1 MATGS
6 VKRVERTNG
15 TVVWYVRYDEGG
27 SGGRRGQRRRTFA
40 TKREAEDFL
49 ARHRADLTAPA
60 PIDRRLTL
68 REFLVEQWLPSY
80 AARYRASSFIKRD
93 ADVRVHLVPN
103 LGHIRLAAL
112 SPVAVQA
119 FYTQLAQSRKPRTVA
134 NVAATLNAALNQA
147 VAWDILPRNP
157 AKGAK
162 PPPVPRRRATVL
174 TPEQYRAFLAA
185 EDDADWRCL
194 WDVLAHTGMREA
206 ECCALVWGDVDY
218 TAGTIRVERTLTRAP
233 GVGPRG
239 GKTVWTV
246 GPVKAGDGR
255 VVSVT
260 SALLALV
267 QRMQQRQEGL
277 AIAGQE
283 DGLVVSGRDV
293 LQNMQ
298 HVAPLSNGVVDGGRI
313 FPLTPSSVMGRRAI
327 IAKRAGLPHSRVHD
341 LRHAHVTAGLIA
353 GVPMKVM
360 SERVGHSSI
369 AITADLYAH
378 VTRELDRSAAEA
390 IGGVLLGE
398 LVLDDGAGRPSAV
411 HADEVRGD
419 DDAAPAVDA

>member
-1 MATGS
+1 VATGS

-15 TVVWYVRYDEGG
+15 TVAWYVRYDEGG
-27 SGGRRGQRRRTFA
+27 PTGRRVQRRRTFA

-49 ARHRADLTAPA
+49 ARQRVDLTNPA

-68 REFLVEQWLPSY
+68 REFLVERWLPSY
-80 AARYRASSFIKRD
+80 AARYRASSFIKRE
-93 ADVRVHLVPN
+93 ADVRVHLVPG

-112 SPVAVQA
+112 SPISVQA
-119 FYTQLAQSRKPRTVA
+119 FYTELAQSRKPATVA

-174 TPEQYRAFLAA
+174 SPEQYRAFLAA

-194 WDVLAHTGMREA
+194 WEVLAHTGMREA
-206 ECCALVWGDVDY
+206 ECCALVWADIDFA
-218 TAGTIRVERTLTRAP
+218 AGTIRVERTLTKVP

-239 GKTVWTV
+239 GKTVWAV
-246 GPVKAGDGR
+246 GPVKAGEGR

-260 SALLALV
+260 SALLSLI
-267 QRMQQRQEGL
+267 L
-277 AIAGQE
+277 P
-283 DGLVVSGRDV
+283 L
-293 LQNMQ
+293 Q
-298 HVAPLSNGVVDGGRI
+298 HVGGLGGGHPVERAPVLPATPESLTRV
-313 FPLTPSSVMGRRAI
+313 FPLTPSSVDYRREK
-327 IAKRAGLPHSRVHD
+327 IARRAGLPHSRVHD
-341 LRHAHVTAGLIA
+341 LRHAHVTAGLVA

-360 SERVGHSSI
+360 SERVGHASI

-378 VTRELDRSAAEA
+378 VTRELDRNAAEV
-390 IGGVLLGE
+390 IGGVLLGVVE
-398 LVLDDGAGRPSAV
+398 
-411 HADEVRGD
+411 DERRD
-419 DDAAPAVDA
+419 L